1 MSARRLALALL
12 LLATLAGC
20 GGGSDE
26 DAPPANAS
34 SEVEALISRQLP
46 DKVRR
51 VVGPTAYVTGVRC
64 IQQDGRAYE
73 CIASVSG
80 SNAYTGRPERV
91 QLPINA
97 TCDDRACIWKLSP

>member
-1 MSARRLALALL
+1 VKPLALALL
-12 LLATLAGC
+12 LAAFLGGC
-20 GGGSDE
+20 GGADAE
-26 DAPPANAS
+26 DAPPPNAS
-34 SEVEALISRQLP
+34 GEVETLISRQLP

-51 VVGPTAYVTGVRC
+51 MVGPTAYVEGVRC
-64 IQQDGRAYE
+64 IQQDSRAYE

-97 TCDDRACIWKLSP
+97 TCDERACIWKISP